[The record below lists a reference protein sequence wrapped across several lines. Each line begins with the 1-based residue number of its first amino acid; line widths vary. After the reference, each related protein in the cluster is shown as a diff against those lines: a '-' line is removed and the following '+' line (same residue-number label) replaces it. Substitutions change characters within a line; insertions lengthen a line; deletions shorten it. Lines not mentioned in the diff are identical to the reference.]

1 MHAVETVVIGGG
13 QAGLAASLHL
23 TAADRPHVV
32 LDRGR
37 VGERWR
43 SETWSSLRLLS
54 PNWCNT
60 LPGEPADRPDPDGF
74 PSAAAFSV
82 HLEAYARSFGAPVR
96 ERTEVR
102 LVRPFGDRFEVL
114 TGDGGWRAEHVVL
127 ATGWCDRPAVPDL
140 ARDLAGD
147 VHQVAP
153 KDYRDPAGLPP
164 GGVLVVGASATG
176 VQIAHELRASGRDV
190 TLAVGGHSRL
200 PRRYRGMDIFW
211 WLAATGLLDRTIDEV
226 PDPRLA
232 RTEPSLQLLGRPDH
246 RSLDLATLQ
255 ADGVR
260 LVGRVTAIDGHRVRL
275 AADLPSTVATADRK
289 MAALL
294 DRIDAHVDAHGLR
307 GEVLDP
313 EPVATIRPPAHA
325 DAIDLRA
332 GGIVTV
338 VWATGHRRAYPWLRV
353 SVLDDHGELRQRR
366 GVTPVPG
373 LYVLGQ
379 RFQHHRNSNFVGGV
393 GRDAAFVV
401 GHLLAASGGPRCDAR
416 SHRPPTTWRSSA
428 PAPPAPPR
436 HSCSPGTGCVSC

>member
-1 MHAVETVVIGGG
+1 MRAVETVVIGGG
-13 QAGLAASLHL
+13 QAGLAASFHL
-23 TAADRPHVV
+23 TAAGRPHVV

-60 LPGEPADRPDPDGF
+60 LPGETADGPDPDGF
-74 PSAAAFSV
+74 PTAAAFAA
-82 HLEAYARSFGAPVR
+82 HLDAYARSFGAPVR
-96 ERTEVR
+96 EGTEVR
-102 LVRPFGDRFEVL
+102 LVRPYGDRFEVL
-114 TGDGGWRAEHVVL
+114 TGDGVRRAEHVVL

-153 KDYRDPAGLPP
+153 KDYRDPAALLP

-190 TLAVGGHSRL
+190 ILAVGGHSRL

-226 PDPRLA
+226 PDPRAA
-232 RTEPSLQLLGRPDH
+232 RTEPSLQLVGRPDH
-246 RSLDLATLQ
+246 RSLDLPALQ

-260 LVGRVTAIDGHRVRL
+260 LVGRVTAIDGRRVRL
-275 AADLPSTVATADRK
+275 AADVASTVAAADRK

-313 EPVATIRPPAHA
+313 EPVAAVRATPVI
-325 DAIDLRA
+325 DELDLRKT
-332 GGIVTV
+332 GIRTV

-353 SVLDDHGELRQRR
+353 PVLDARGELRQRR

-401 GHLLAASGGPRCDAR
+401 RHLLAASGGPRCDAR

>member
-1 MHAVETVVIGGG
+1 RGRRPGPAARPRRPITSPLGGLRRPHQRRPRRDRRQHELMRAVETVVIGGG
-13 QAGLAASLHL
+13 QAGLAASFHL
-23 TAADRPHVV
+23 TAAGRPHVV

-74 PSAAAFSV
+74 PSAAAFSA

-96 ERTEVR
+96 EGTEVR

-140 ARDLAGD
+140 ARDLAGE

-153 KDYRDPAGLPP
+153 KDYRDPAALPP

-289 MAALL
+289 MA
-294 DRIDAHVDAHGLR
+294 
-307 GEVLDP
+307 
-313 EPVATIRPPAHA
+313 
-325 DAIDLRA
+325 
-332 GGIVTV
+332 
-338 VWATGHRRAYPWLRV
+338 
-353 SVLDDHGELRQRR
+353 
-366 GVTPVPG
+366 
-373 LYVLGQ
+373 
-379 RFQHHRNSNFVGGV
+379 
-393 GRDAAFVV
+393 
-401 GHLLAASGGPRCDAR
+401 
-416 SHRPPTTWRSSA
+416 
-428 PAPPAPPR
+428 
-436 HSCSPGTGCVSC
+436 